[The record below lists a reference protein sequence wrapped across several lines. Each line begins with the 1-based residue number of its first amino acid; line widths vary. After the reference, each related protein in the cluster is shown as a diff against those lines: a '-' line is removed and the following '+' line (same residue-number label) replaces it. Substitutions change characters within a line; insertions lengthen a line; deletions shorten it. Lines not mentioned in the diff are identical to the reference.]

1 MRIVVVGDTLLDVD
15 VEGSSDRLAPDAPAP
30 VVVVAQ
36 RVVRAGGAGLVA
48 TLLARDGHDVDLVT
62 VLSRDGRAADIEEDL
77 ARIGRVHVVAA
88 RTEAPTPSKS
98 RIRSSGHVVT
108 RLDEDCGITPVPPVT
123 VDMLA
128 ALEGADAIVVADY
141 GRGLTADERLRAALH
156 EVGHRIP
163 LVWDP
168 HPRGTRPVGSATV
181 VTPNL
186 AEARGFA
193 GVSGDDSHAAAEA
206 AVRLSEEWG
215 VDAVLVTLGH
225 DGALLHRPDAPPHLV
240 PTTEVRGADTCG
252 AGDRLAASIAGALA
266 SGAGLPSAVQSAVAS
281 VGRFLADGGVAAL
294 ALPDNSRPLGGDAD
308 AALAVVR
315 ATRARGGTV
324 VATGGCFDLLHAGH
338 ARTLA
343 AARALGDC
351 LVVCL
356 NSDDSVR
363 RLKGSERPIMG
374 QEDRSDLLT
383 ALECVDAVL
392 VFDED
397 TPVEALRRLE
407 PDLWVKGGDYSA
419 DQLPETAVIGEWG
432 GRTVTVPYFPG
443 RSTTRLAGA
452 LSRVG

>member
-30 VVVVAQ
+30 VVTVSE
-36 RVVRAGGAGLVA
+36 RLSRAGGAGLVA

-62 VLSRDGRAADIEEDL
+62 VLGDDDRAADIEEDL
-77 ARIGRVHVVAA
+77 ARTGRVRVIAA
-88 RTEAPTPSKS
+88 RSGAPTPSKS
-98 RIRSSGHVVT
+98 RIRSSGHVVA
-108 RLDEDCGITPVPPVT
+108 RLDEDCGLTTPPPVT
-123 VDMLA
+123 ADMLDA
-128 ALEGADAIVVADY
+128 IGGADAIVVADY
-141 GRGLTADERLRAALH
+141 GRGLTADERLRTALDDA
-156 EVGHRIP
+156 GRRIP

-168 HPRGTRPVGSATV
+168 HPRGSRPVRSAAV

-186 AEARGFA
+186 AEARGFSGIA
-193 GVSGDDSHAAAEA
+193 GDDRRAAAEA
-206 AVRLSEEWG
+206 AARLSDEWG
-215 VDAVLVTLGH
+215 AGAVLVTLGH
-225 DGALLHRPDAPPHLV
+225 EGALLHRPDAPPHLV

-266 SGAGLPSAVQSAVAS
+266 RGADLSSAVQSAVAS
-281 VGRFLADGGVAAL
+281 VGRFLAEGGVSSL
-294 ALPDNSRPLGGDAD
+294 VLPDNARPLGGDGD
-308 AALAVVR
+308 AALTVVR
-315 ATRARGGTV
+315 AIRARGGTV

-363 RLKGSERPIMG
+363 RLKGAERPIMG
-374 QEDRSDLLT
+374 QEDRSDLLS

-407 PDLWVKGGDYSA
+407 PDLWVKGGDYTA
-419 DQLPETAVIGEWG
+419 DQLPETAVIAEWG
-432 GRTVTVPYFPG
+432 GRTVTVPYVPG